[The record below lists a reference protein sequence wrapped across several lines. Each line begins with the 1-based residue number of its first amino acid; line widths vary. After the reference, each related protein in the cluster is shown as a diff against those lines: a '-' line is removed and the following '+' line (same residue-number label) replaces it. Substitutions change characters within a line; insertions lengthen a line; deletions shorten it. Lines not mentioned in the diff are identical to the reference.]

1 MSLADNYTMEFRVVP
16 ARTKFEDVEE
26 LLSRMKEVSERRK
39 AVIQA
44 FDPDMVLSEN
54 HLIFSAHHAFKAF
67 AEGKAI
73 AKKLESELLLWA
85 AATRRIEEA
94 VKKVGVKDA
103 GKVVFLIQ
111 KGKENKVTRDL
122 GAEPDEK
129 LLKMS
134 REKASRITHSFGINK
149 KACECYPLEE
159 LLLEKI
165 AMLAL
170 ER

>member
-1 MSLADNYTMEFRVVP
+1 MEFRVVP
-16 ARTKFEDVEE
+16 ARTKFKDVEE

-67 AEGKAI
+67 ADKRAI

-85 AATRRIEEA
+85 AATRRIGEA
-94 VKKVGVKDA
+94 VDKVGVKDPER
-103 GKVVFLIQ
+103 VVFLIE
-111 KGKENKVTRDL
+111 KGKEQVLGDL
-122 GAEPDEK
+122 DAEEDAK
-129 LLKMS
+129 LLRMS
-134 REKASRITHSFGINK
+134 REKASRITHSFGISENT
-149 KACECYPLEE
+149 CGCYSLEE

-170 ER
+170 EK

>member
-1 MSLADNYTMEFRVVP
+1 MP

-26 LLSRMKEVSERRK
+26 LLSRMKEVSVSRK

-67 AEGKAI
+67 AEKRAI
-73 AKKLESELLLWA
+73 ARKLESELLLWA
-85 AATRRIEEA
+85 AGTRRIEEA
-94 VKKVGVKDA
+94 VKKIGVKDA
-103 GKVVFLIQ
+103 RKVIFLIQ
-111 KGKENKVTRDL
+111 KGKERAVLRDL

-134 REKASRITHSFGINK
+134 KEKESRIIHSFRISK
-149 KACECYPLEE
+149 RACECYSLEE

>member
-1 MSLADNYTMEFRVVP
+1 MEFRVVP
-16 ARTKFEDVEE
+16 ARTKFKDVEE
-26 LLSRMKEVSERRK
+26 LLSRMKEISERRR

-67 AEGKAI
+67 AEKRAI

-85 AATRRIEEA
+85 AGTRRIGEA
-94 VKKVGVKDA
+94 VKKVGVKNA
-103 GKVVFLIQ
+103 GKAVFLIQ
-111 KGKENKVTRDL
+111 KGKEEEVLRDL

-129 LLKMS
+129 LMRMS
-134 REKASRITHSFGINK
+134 REKAGRVTHSFGINEN
-149 KACECYPLEE
+149 ARGCYPLEE

-165 AMLAL
+165 AMLRL
-170 ER
+170 EKFQ

>member
-1 MSLADNYTMEFRVVP
+1 MEFGVVP
-16 ARTKFEDVEE
+16 ARTGFKDVEE
-26 LLSRMKEVSERRK
+26 LLSRMKEISERRK

-67 AEGKAI
+67 AEKRAI

-85 AATRRIEEA
+85 AGTRRIGEA
-94 VKKVGVKDA
+94 VEKVGVKDP
-103 GKVVFLIQ
+103 GRVVLLIE
-111 KGKENKVTRDL
+111 KGKERGVLSDL
-122 GAEPDEK
+122 GAEKDEK

-134 REKASRITHSFGINK
+134 REKSVRITHSFGISENR
-149 KACECYPLEE
+149 CGYYPLEE

-170 ER
+170 GR

>member
-1 MSLADNYTMEFRVVP
+1 MEFRVAP
-16 ARTKFEDVEE
+16 ARTKFKDVEE

-67 AEGKAI
+67 AEKRAI

-85 AATRRIEEA
+85 AATRRIGEA
-94 VKKVGVKDA
+94 VDKVGVKDP
-103 GKVVFLIQ
+103 GRVVFLIE
-111 KGKENKVTRDL
+111 KGKEQVLGDL
-122 GAEPDEK
+122 NAEEDAK
-129 LLKMS
+129 LLRMS
-134 REKASRITHSFGINK
+134 REKASRITHSFGISENK
-149 KACECYPLEE
+149 CGCYSLEE

-170 ER
+170 EK

>member
-1 MSLADNYTMEFRVVP
+1 MEFRVVP
-16 ARTKFEDVEE
+16 ARMKFEDVEE
-26 LLSRMKEVSERRK
+26 LLSRMKEVSEKRR

-67 AEGKAI
+67 AEKRAI

-94 VKKVGVKDA
+94 VKKIGVKDA
-103 GKVVFLIQ
+103 RKVVFLIQ
-111 KGKENKVTRDL
+111 RGKEREVLRDL
-122 GAEPDEK
+122 GAERDEK
-129 LLKMS
+129 LLRMS
-134 REKASRITHSFGINK
+134 KEKEGRIMHSFGIMGQ
-149 KACECYPLEE
+149 ESGCYSLEE

>member
-1 MSLADNYTMEFRVVP
+1 MEFRVVP
-16 ARTKFEDVEE
+16 ARTKFQDVEE
-26 LLSRMKEVSERRK
+26 LLSKMKEVSKRRK

-44 FDPDMVLSEN
+44 FDPDMVLSGN

-67 AEGKAI
+67 AERRSI

-103 GKVVFLIQ
+103 RKVIFLIQ
-111 KGKENKVTRDL
+111 KGREGEVLRDL
-122 GAEPDEK
+122 GAEQDDK

-134 REKASRITHSFGINK
+134 KEKVSRIIHSFGIDE
-149 KACECYPLEE
+149 KACESYSLEE

-170 ER
+170 EK

>member
-1 MSLADNYTMEFRVVP
+1 MEFRVIP
-16 ARTKFEDVEE
+16 ARTKFQDVEA
-26 LLSRMKEVSERRK
+26 LLSKMREVSERRK

-67 AEGKAI
+67 AEGRGF

-103 GKVVFLIQ
+103 GRVVFLIER
-111 KGKENKVTRDL
+111 GKERGVLRDL
-122 GAEPDEK
+122 EAERDDGV
-129 LLKMS
+129 LKMS
-134 REKASRITHSFGINK
+134 KEKMQRVLHSFSINER
-149 KACECYPLEE
+149 ACECYSLEE

-170 ER
+170 EK